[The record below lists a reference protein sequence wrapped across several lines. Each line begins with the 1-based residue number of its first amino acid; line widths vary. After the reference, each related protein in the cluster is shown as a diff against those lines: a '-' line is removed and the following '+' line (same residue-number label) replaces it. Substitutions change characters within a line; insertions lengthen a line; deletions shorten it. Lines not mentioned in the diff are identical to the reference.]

1 MHHKGILIVMSG
13 FSGAGKGTIV
23 KEMLRRYKDEYQLSI
38 SATTRQPRVGE
49 VDGESYFF
57 LTKDKF
63 ESMIDEDGFVEWAE
77 YVGNY
82 YGTPKK
88 WVDEQLEAG
97 NKIILEI
104 EMQGALKVRQRFKD
118 ALLLFITPP
127 DYVTLKERLIN
138 RGTEDME
145 TVQNILKRAVKETEY
160 IEQYDHVIVNNDVST
175 AAEEIHNIVCREVK
189 KRHMHEEFIEN
200 FINQYNTYK

>member
-145 TVQNILKRAVKETEY
+145 TVQNRLKRAVKETEY
-160 IEQYDHVIVNNDVST
+160 IEQYDHVIVNNDVVE
-175 AAEEIHNIVCREVK
+175 AAEEIHDIVCREVK

>member
-23 KEMLRRYKDEYQLSI
+23 KDMLNRYKDEYKLSI
-38 SATTRQPRVGE
+38 SATTRKPRVGE

-63 ESMIDEDGFVEWAE
+63 ESMIEDDGFVEWAE

-145 TVQNILKRAVKETEY
+145 TVRNRLKRAVKETEY
-160 IEQYDHVIVNNDVST
+160 IEQYNHVIVNNSVEE
-175 AAEEIHNIVCREVK
+175 AAKEINEIVCREVK
-189 KRHMHEEFIEN
+189 KRHMHEEFIDN